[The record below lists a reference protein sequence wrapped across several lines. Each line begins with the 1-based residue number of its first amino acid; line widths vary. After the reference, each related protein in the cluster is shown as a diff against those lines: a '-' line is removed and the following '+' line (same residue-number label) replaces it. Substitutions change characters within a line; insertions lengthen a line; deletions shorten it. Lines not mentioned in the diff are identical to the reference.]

1 MPESVVMSTGGWKTA
16 AMFRRYAI
24 VSNADQR
31 AAVEMPEKARELQ
44 ERARAELSH
53 NSAIIALKSTTQGA
67 VASTAN
73 KSKRVN

>member
-1 MPESVVMSTGGWKTA
+1 M
-16 AMFRRYAI
+16 
-24 VSNADQR
+24 SNADQR
-31 AAVEMPEKARELQ
+31 AAVEMLEKVRELQ

-53 NSAIIALKSTTQGA
+53 NSAIIALKGTTQGA

>member
-1 MPESVVMSTGGWKTA
+1 MSTGGWKTA

-31 AAVEMPEKARELQ
+31 AAVEMLEKARELQ
-44 ERARAELSH
+44 ERARTELSH

-67 VASTAN
+67 LGNTSI